1 MKRMRQPSELAQ
13 VSTEQGQDE
22 LAQLFA
28 IGVVRALLHQNSQGK
43 LDSESVKPETS
54 AMGLRNLENYRSL

>member
-1 MKRMRQPSELAQ
+1 MRQLSEPAI

-22 LAQLFA
+22 LAQLLA
-28 IGVVRALLHQNSQGK
+28 IGVVRVLLQQNSLGK

-54 AMGLRNLENYRSL
+54 DDGLEDF

>member
-1 MKRMRQPSELAQ
+1 MRRMRQLSEPAI

-22 LAQLFA
+22 LAQLLA
-28 IGVVRALLHQNSQGK
+28 IGVVRVLLQQNSLGK

-54 AMGLRNLENYRSL
+54 DDGLEDS